1 MSKSKGNVLDP
12 LDLIDGIELDA
23 LIAKRTEALM
33 NPAQRPAIEAAT
45 RSEFPQGIPAF
56 GTDALRMTFTSLA
69 TMGREIRFDLGRIEG
84 YQKFCNKL
92 WNASQYVFAQIG
104 DYRPGNETE
113 PGTADRWI
121 RSRLHRCIVQTR
133 ASIESYRFD
142 LATQALYEFTWH
154 EFCDWYLELTKPVLT
169 GDQVPAAR
177 KRAAQ
182 ETLATVLNALLR
194 LLHPIAPFVTEE
206 LWLSLGD
213 RLGLSSETLMLEAFP
228 AAGDFAEDPEA
239 NAEIDW
245 LKGFIVGIRQIRGE
259 MNLSPGRPL
268 PVRLQGYSDEDRARV
283 ERNGAYIERLG
294 RVEKIDWLAPDDIP
308 PGVATALLGEMR
320 ILIPLAGLI
329 DVALEVE
336 RVEKQLGRLGKDE
349 AQTRGKLANER
360 FVRNAPE
367 DVVRKEHER
376 AAEFALRRHQLES
389 QLATLRE
396 ID

>member
-1 MSKSKGNVLDP
+1 
-12 LDLIDGIELDA
+12 
-23 LIAKRTEALM
+23 
-33 NPAQRPAIEAAT
+33 
-45 RSEFPQGIPAF
+45 
-56 GTDALRMTFTSLA
+56 
-69 TMGREIRFDLGRIEG
+69 
-84 YQKFCNKL
+84 
-92 WNASQYVFAQIG
+92 
-104 DYRPGNETE
+104 
-113 PGTADRWI
+113 
-121 RSRLHRCIVQTR
+121 
-133 ASIESYRFD
+133 
-142 LATQALYEFTWH
+142 
-154 EFCDWYLELTKPVLT
+154 VLT

-294 RVEKIDWLAPDDIP
+294 RVEKIDWLAPDDIA